1 MVPLGYVT
9 CHDRGGTHIERC
21 FEPPAV
27 HTPAAP
33 AEAMWL
39 DRIQLAPKAERAWA
53 SEPGL
58 RVDARQCRL
67 ARRRLERAVRFGAA
81 ERVRAFCEG
90 LRAELAAE
98 LASEEPSV

>member
-1 MVPLGYVT
+1 MSHVHMCMYMSPAG
-9 CHDRGGTHIERC
+9 RC
-21 FEPPAV
+21 
-27 HTPAAP
+27 AP
-33 AEAMWL
+33 AEGTWL

-58 RVDARQCRL
+58 RVDARQWQCRL

-98 LASEEPSV
+98 LASEEPAV

>member
-1 MVPLGYVT
+1 MQTSSVRRSPCRASHSTEG
-9 CHDRGGTHIERC
+9 
-21 FEPPAV
+21 
-27 HTPAAP
+27 
-33 AEAMWL
+33 
-39 DRIQLAPKAERAWA
+39 AWA

-98 LASEEPSV
+98 LASEEPAV